1 MKTTVLILRNTPNS
15 KSKDLQAKL
24 QAQKEILFKILLLW
38 IILEKK
44 NTGMYYRFLS
54 VEPHSTDLMQQ

>member
-44 NTGMYYRFLS
+44 KIQECT
-54 VEPHSTDLMQQ
+54 TDSYQLNHILQI

>member
-44 NTGMYYRFLS
+44 IQECTTDSYRLN
-54 VEPHSTDLMQQ
+54 HILQI

>member
-44 NTGMYYRFLS
+44 KYRNVLQILIS
-54 VEPHSTDLMQQ
+54 